1 MFGCRL
7 LKEGNVSFE
16 ASFLRNK
23 RNGASV
29 RSPSADRRWFPLKS
43 AYSYYIEKGGGG
55 QMGDDSYVKR
65 GEFARLDERVNTL
78 DIRQT
83 RTEVRTDNI
92 EHKMDSIESNTSWIL
107 RLIIGAIVTALLGL
121 VIL

>member
-1 MFGCRL
+1 
-7 LKEGNVSFE
+7 
-16 ASFLRNK
+16 
-23 RNGASV
+23 
-29 RSPSADRRWFPLKS
+29 
-43 AYSYYIEKGGGG
+43 
-55 QMGDDSYVKR
+55 MGDDSYVRR
-65 GEFARLDERVNTL
+65 GEFSRLDERVNTL

-92 EHKMDSIESNTSWIL
+92 ENKMDKIENNTSWIL